1 MKGISSDVVALA
13 AVLGSAAV
21 AGVVT
26 LALATGHSREIAY
39 ECSVTE
45 VETAPRV
52 MVALND
58 GHTAIIVAPKL
69 HARSAEVCA
78 EVVVDRLGG
87 DVIRLEQRARF
98 QVERAL
104 ERVERAQERVER
116 SRHEVRERLERVERV
131 RRDRSLGEEL
141 EQEFR
146 HELETMHV
154 MVDGIEIELEG
165 LGELHEL
172 ELEGLSEALELQF
185 RGRSQVEA
193 DQLEAEMERM
203 ELEMRGIDDE
213 LKKDLKEEL
222 KRIIDELRRKRR
234 KGGR

>member
-78 EVVVDRLGG
+78 EVVFDRL
-87 DVIRLEQRARF
+87 RARF

-172 ELEGLSEALELQF
+172 ELE
-185 RGRSQVEA
+185 
-193 DQLEAEMERM
+193 
-203 ELEMRGIDDE
+203 MRGIDDE
-213 LKKDLKEEL
+213 LKEDLKEEL

>member
-1 MKGISSDVVALA
+1 MRGISSDVIALA

-26 LALATGHSREIAY
+26 LALATGDSGEVSY
-39 ECSVTE
+39 ECLVTE

-52 MVALND
+52 MVAHND
-58 GHTAIIVAPKL
+58 GHTAIVVAPKL
-69 HARSAEVCA
+69 HARSAEVCT
-78 EVVVDRLGG
+78 EIVVYRLGG

-98 QVERAL
+98 QVERAR
-104 ERVERAQERVER
+104 EGVER
-116 SRHEVRERLERVERV
+116 SRHEIIERVERVERV

-141 EQEFR
+141 AQEFR
-146 HELETMHV
+146 HELETVRV
-154 MVDGIEIELEG
+154 MVDGIEIEFEG
-165 LGELHEL
+165 LGELRKL

-185 RGRSQVEA
+185 RGRSQLEA
-193 DQLEAEMERM
+193 DQLEAELERM

-213 LKKDLKEEL
+213 LKEDLKEEL

>member
-1 MKGISSDVVALA
+1 MKGISSDVIALA

-78 EVVVDRLGG
+78 EVVFDRL
-87 DVIRLEQRARF
+87 RARF
-98 QVERAL
+98 QVERAQ
-104 ERVERAQERVER
+104 ERVERSQERVER

-146 HELETMHV
+146 HELKTMHV

-172 ELEGLSEALELQF
+172 ELE
-185 RGRSQVEA
+185 
-193 DQLEAEMERM
+193 
-203 ELEMRGIDDE
+203 MRGIDDE
-213 LKKDLKEEL
+213 LKEDLKEEL

>member
-78 EVVVDRLGG
+78 EVVFDRL
-87 DVIRLEQRARF
+87 RARF
-98 QVERAL
+98 QVERAQ
-104 ERVERAQERVER
+104 ERVERSQERVER

-172 ELEGLSEALELQF
+172 ELE
-185 RGRSQVEA
+185 
-193 DQLEAEMERM
+193 
-203 ELEMRGIDDE
+203 MRGIDDE
-213 LKKDLKEEL
+213 LKEDLKEEL